1 MNMPTITFT
10 QKWDDWITVC
20 DISAVEVW
28 DGKNSIRVTLSR
40 STLMTHSIR
49 PGVKPRLEICKWIL
63 FSRCFNC
70 FSSFCFQIVSLKFM
84 NK

>member
-49 PGVKPRLEICKWIL
+49 PGVKPRLEICK
-63 FSRCFNC
+63 
-70 FSSFCFQIVSLKFM
+70 
-84 NK
+84 